1 MRSIL
6 ILFIFL
12 QLVSGC
18 ILEHFQP
25 TLSNT
30 IAFDQNFTPEQKALV
45 LQGLSV
51 WERDTGGRVTFREVT
66 ENATIQI
73 ISGTE
78 EQALAADQ
86 HLFKNDPEQKQ
97 GVVGYSVPH
106 EHLLYIFFGRM
117 NEGDDYIIETAA
129 HEAGHQ
135 IGMGHIPP
143 DEVALMN
150 LNSQIL
156 LRDDTH
162 LTKYDIL
169 QFCQYWGCQDNN
181 PSKPLNTK

>member
-1 MRSIL
+1 MKSLLTL
-6 ILFIFL
+6 IIFL
-12 QLVSGC
+12 QLASGC

-30 IAFDQNFTPEQKALV
+30 ITFDQNFTPEQKDLV

-73 ISGTE
+73 VSGTE
-78 EQALAADQ
+78 AQAKSAEQTLFGKNPEQAG
-86 HLFKNDPEQKQ
+86 
-97 GVVGYSVPH
+97 GVLGYSLPAH
-106 EHLLYIFFGRM
+106 HILYMFFGRIPD
-117 NEGDDYIIETAA
+117 NDSIVETAA

-135 IGMGHIPP
+135 IGMVHVPNN
-143 DEVALMN
+143 EVALMN
-150 LNSQIL
+150 PNQQPL
-156 LRDDTH
+156 LKGNTY
-162 LTKYDIL
+162 LTNYDII

-181 PSKPLNTK
+181 PSKPLDTK